1 MATNRQYEPAQVFNC
16 RIVDMRHLWT
26 PSHEYQGKQTQKPN
40 YFAGFLVPKTQAHW
54 STEPIFGGV
63 MQAFGKLLSKQLQA
77 YAGNPLMVGWP
88 IIDGDMP
95 NPTTQKVS
103 EHAKGHW
110 LYNASTNSVPNVEL
124 CQAGGSLVK
133 LLNKV
138 NVKSGDYVMTG
149 LTAAVKSN
157 MPNAV
162 KFYLNAVLFC
172 SPGEEIVFANSV
184 SGAELMKYAEA
195 QGLRPAGFS
204 ASPGG
209 FSPQSGGQ
217 QFGGFTP
224 QNGGGFT
231 PGWKPNGGGFTPGA
245 QPQGFQPGPQPQ
257 QQNGF
262 QPQGAPQGGG
272 FTPQGQPGGFAPTQG
287 NPAPGH
293 AAGQN
298 WNTGP
303 GNGSVSHFNPAAGAP
318 PNPFQ
323 PQQNGGF
330 VQR

>member
-1 MATNRQYEPAQVFNC
+1 
-16 RIVDMRHLWT
+16 MRHLWT

-63 MQAFGKLLSKQLQA
+63 MQAFGKLLSGQLQP
-77 YAGNPLMVGWP
+77 YAGNPSMVGWP

-110 LYNASTNSVPNVEL
+110 LYNASTNSAPNVEL

-133 LLNKV
+133 LQNKV
-138 NVKSGDYVMTG
+138 GVKSGDYVMTG

-209 FSPQSGGQ
+209 FSPQSGGGQ

-231 PGWKPNGGGFTPGA
+231 PGPQPNGGGFTPGP

-272 FTPQGQPGGFAPTQG
+272 FTPPAHSNGNGFAPTQG
-287 NPAPGH
+287 NSAFQAAPG
-293 AAGQN
+293 QN
-298 WNTGP
+298 GGGFTGP
-303 GNGSVSHFNPAAGAP
+303 AATQSHFNPAAGAP
-318 PNPFQ
+318 PNPFVQ
-323 PQQNGGF
+323 PQNNGF